1 MGTLSEH
8 KTKVILIEGYFTYFG
23 IRHRSLQKEH
33 ENKIHRQIEH
43 WVDAKLMHFWTRK
56 VISITKQ
63 PTLLSDV
70 KSTLNKNRFEL
81 YQVDVLEYALYV
93 SET

>member
-43 WVDAKLMHFWTRK
+43 
-56 VISITKQ
+56 
-63 PTLLSDV
+63 
-70 KSTLNKNRFEL
+70 
-81 YQVDVLEYALYV
+81 
-93 SET
+93 

>member
-1 MGTLSEH
+1 
-8 KTKVILIEGYFTYFG
+8 
-23 IRHRSLQKEH
+23 
-33 ENKIHRQIEH
+33 
-43 WVDAKLMHFWTRK
+43 MHFWTRK